1 MSAPIT
7 LKAVVKLNHSNL
19 DNLDLAEQDSYIR
32 NALANYFVE
41 KIIEEDLIQVQSMF
55 NAETDTLTATAYM
68 TILQE

>member
-7 LKAVVKLNHSNL
+7 LKAVVTLNHSYL

-32 NALANYFVE
+32 NTLADYFVE
-41 KIIEEDLIQVQSMF
+41 KIIEEDLIQIQSRY
-55 NAETDTLTATAYM
+55 NAESDTLTATAYM